1 MDITNTI
8 RLYAE
13 CISGGAITEPTGGSW
28 MAAICIWQGTPTP
41 LNSSYLQRHCDNL
54 GITQPVNG
62 SFIIALANH
71 YNETQP
77 INGTWAN
84 AVLVGCGAVP
94 SELIWNLDTTEWQD
108 ETATWLTAAAPAAPT
123 NDGGTFATKQPVIT
137 GTGTDGNLVTL
148 TVDGFTY
155 TNIPVSGGVWSLA
168 TTELLSGSPSPGTA
182 YPVTTTQK
190 DPATGLTS
198 QPDVTNIFIIAT
210 TTSVTFDLFDS
221 YGDGWN
227 NAYMYLEQETSPGVW
242 TALDLPN
249 YQLYGRYLNAAYTG
263 NLVTYWDSGTPVTG
277 TTGMTFEQYDP
288 LSAPP
293 NSPNRSWT
301 QLVDTYI
308 YDLDPGNYRLVSGA
322 AGSFATER
330 SAVVKETVGGA
341 TITTVPS
348 QNSWQPG
355 TILNGGT
362 FTIT

>member
-1 MDITNTI
+1 MDITNNI

-28 MAAICIWQGTPTP
+28 MSAICVWQGTPTP

-71 YNETQP
+71 YGEVQP

-108 ETATWLTAAAPAAPT
+108 EVSPWKTAAAPAAPG
-123 NDGGTFATKQPVIT
+123 NDGGTFLTKTPIIT
-137 GTGTDGNLVTL
+137 GTGVDGNIVTL
-148 TVDGFTY
+148 EVDGTTY
-155 TNIPVSGGVWSLA
+155 TDIPVSGGVWSLQ
-168 TTELLSGSPSPGTA
+168 TTSVLAGSASPGTS
-182 YPVTTTQK
+182 YTVTTVQK
-190 DPATGLTS
+190 DLTTGLTS
-198 QPDVTNIFIIAT
+198 AEDQTAIFIISVS
-210 TTSVTFDLFDS
+210 TSVTFDLFDS

-227 NAYMYLEQETSPGVW
+227 NGWMYLEEETSPGVF

-249 YQLYGRYLNAAYTG
+249 YQTYGRYLNPAYTG
-263 NLVTYWDSGTPVTG
+263 TFITYYNDGVNATG
-277 TTGMTFEQYDP
+277 SKGMIFETYDP

-293 NSPNRSWT
+293 NSPGRSWT
-301 QLVDTYI
+301 QLIDTYI
-308 YDLDPGNYRLVSGA
+308 FDLDPADYRLVSVTP
-322 AGSFATER
+322 GSYSSER
-330 SAVVKETVGGA
+330 TVTVKETIGGA
-341 TITTVPS
+341 TIATVP
-348 QNSWQPG
+348 NTFVWLPG
-355 TILNGGT
+355 TVLAT